1 MDPLRSR
8 VLNARARLG
17 RRHRFFL
24 QLFLVCVLL
33 MVSYT
38 LPQPLRHLS
47 TVGQVLMVVL
57 LIKHLGEPITFPAT
71 SRVSDCLY
79 RALGVLALMAQ
90 ATWFLTPLSFAK
102 TGMPLLVLWS
112 LFVTWSTLRL
122 VHLLGQETVVNGQVL
137 MGAAAGYL
145 MLGLTAGLLLS
156 VLETVHPGSF
166 TSVHNEG
173 GQLLVPRLRG
183 AGAGAGLGARLR
195 AAQLLRLRQPHHRG
209 LRRHPAG
216 DAGGPDRQRQLQRDR
231 PFLSGGGDG
240 AADQPLHDPGSQ
252 PGEGQSIR
260 GWRALA
266 LRARDSR
273 ADQAP
278 AG

>member
-1 MDPLRSR
+1 
-8 VLNARARLG
+8 
-17 RRHRFFL
+17 
-24 QLFLVCVLL
+24 

-183 AGAGAGLGARLR
+183 LAPVQVWELDFVRLNYFAFVSLTTVGYGDILPVTPVAQIASVSFSVIGPFYLAVVMGLLISRFTIQEANQGKDNR
-195 AAQLLRLRQPHHRG
+195 
-209 LRRHPAG
+209 
-216 DAGGPDRQRQLQRDR
+216 
-231 PFLSGGGDG
+231 SGDG
-240 AADQPLHDPGSQ
+240 EH
-252 PGEGQSIR
+252 
-260 GWRALA
+260 
-266 LRARDSR
+266 
-273 ADQAP
+273 
-278 AG
+278 